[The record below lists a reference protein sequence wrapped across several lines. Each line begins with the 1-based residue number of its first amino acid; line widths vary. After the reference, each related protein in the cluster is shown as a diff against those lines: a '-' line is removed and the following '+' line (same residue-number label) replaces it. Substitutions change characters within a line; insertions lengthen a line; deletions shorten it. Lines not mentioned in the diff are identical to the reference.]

1 MSGSVEIVLWL
12 QEYKLQAL
20 EAQLARDGC
29 STEKLLQDML
39 DDLYHRRVPLD
50 IQREISERLDAEAA
64 AELAERDANTTWAA
78 YHITEHGDDQYFKTP
93 TGDELLTAAGRLRS
107 YLHQGEASRWP
118 RFSSLLFHR
127 QEIRKEEFEQLFSE
141 RLENTGRVS
150 GVFEID
156 LDADTFSAASAMD
169 GWHTYRIRDV
179 STAAY
184 HAFRKQSLSSE
195 ERWERLL
202 SKLDGKELTPDSA
215 SMVLRGSRRLRPEEI
230 SFQDEVSEC
239 GNRLSFY
246 VPVTFEPDE
255 VFGTQVATAANDDYL
270 NVYADF
276 DLDTGEVCD
285 ALTVIYVC
293 GDGAE
298 EAYRYPLT
306 EEERAVL
313 RTRMDGGWTATAW
326 SRPGW
331 AWRSTAVS
339 IWPRRMD
346 PRRGRGCRRLCPPR
360 VARRKALCALFP
372 GQAEPCPSR
381 AVCPRS
387 GPFQARD
394 PWTKKR
400 QAESPDAFL
409 RPGPHFC
416 PQCGQF
422 PGSCADAF
430 LLPHKGG

>member
-39 DDLYHRRVPLD
+39 NDLYHRRVPLD

-107 YLHQGEASRWP
+107 YLRQGKASRWP

-141 RLENTGRVS
+141 RLENTGKVS

-156 LDADTFSAASAMD
+156 FDTDTFSAASSMD

-184 HAFRKQSLSSE
+184 HAFRKQSISSE

-215 SMVLRGSRRLRPEEI
+215 SRVLCGSRRLRPEEI

-239 GNRLSFY
+239 RNQLSFY
-246 VPVTFEPDE
+246 VPVTFDPDE

-285 ALTVIYVC
+285 ALTVIYIC

-313 RTRMDGGWTATAW
+313 RTRMDGYCMEQTGM
-326 SRPGW
+326 GLEEH
-331 AWRSTAVS
+331 RSQYLAETDGPAQG
-339 IWPRRMD
+339 PRM
-346 PRRGRGCRRLCPPR
+346 
-360 VARRKALCALFP
+360 
-372 GQAEPCPSR
+372 
-381 AVCPRS
+381 
-387 GPFQARD
+387 
-394 PWTKKR
+394 
-400 QAESPDAFL
+400 
-409 RPGPHFC
+409 
-416 PQCGQF
+416 
-422 PGSCADAF
+422 
-430 LLPHKGG
+430 

>member
-107 YLHQGEASRWP
+107 YLHQGDASRWP

-127 QEIRKEEFEQLFSE
+127 QEIRKEEFEQLF
-141 RLENTGRVS
+141 
-150 GVFEID
+150 
-156 LDADTFSAASAMD
+156 
-169 GWHTYRIRDV
+169 
-179 STAAY
+179 
-184 HAFRKQSLSSE
+184 
-195 ERWERLL
+195 
-202 SKLDGKELTPDSA
+202 
-215 SMVLRGSRRLRPEEI
+215 
-230 SFQDEVSEC
+230 
-239 GNRLSFY
+239 
-246 VPVTFEPDE
+246 
-255 VFGTQVATAANDDYL
+255 NDDYL

-285 ALTVIYVC
+285 ALTVIYIC

-306 EEERAVL
+306 GEERAVL
-313 RTRMDGGWTATAW
+313 RTRMDGYCMEQTGM
-326 SRPGW
+326 GLEEH
-331 AWRSTAVS
+331 RSQYLAETDGPAQG
-339 IWPRRMD
+339 PRM
-346 PRRGRGCRRLCPPR
+346 
-360 VARRKALCALFP
+360 
-372 GQAEPCPSR
+372 
-381 AVCPRS
+381 
-387 GPFQARD
+387 
-394 PWTKKR
+394 
-400 QAESPDAFL
+400 
-409 RPGPHFC
+409 
-416 PQCGQF
+416 
-422 PGSCADAF
+422 
-430 LLPHKGG
+430 

>member
-12 QEYKLQAL
+12 QEYKLQAP
-20 EAQLARDGC
+20 EAQLVRDGC

-39 DDLYHRRVPLD
+39 DDLYHRGVPLD

-107 YLHQGEASRWP
+107 YLRQGDASRWP

-127 QEIRKEEFEQLFSE
+127 QEIREEEFEQLFRE
-141 RLENTGRVS
+141 RLENTGKVS

-156 LDADTFSAASAMD
+156 FDAGTFSAASAMD

-202 SKLDGKELTPDSA
+202 YKLDGKELTPDSA
-215 SMVLRGSRRLRPEEI
+215 SMVLCGSRRLRPEEL

-246 VPVTFEPDE
+246 VPVTFDPDE

-270 NVYADF
+270 NIYADF

-285 ALTVIYVC
+285 ALTVIYIC

-298 EAYRYPLT
+298 EAYCYPLT
-306 EEERAVL
+306 KEERAVL
-313 RTRMDGGWTATAW
+313 RTRMDGYCMEQTGM
-326 SRPGW
+326 GLEEH
-331 AWRSTAVS
+331 RSQYLAETDGPAQG
-339 IWPRRMD
+339 PRM
-346 PRRGRGCRRLCPPR
+346 
-360 VARRKALCALFP
+360 
-372 GQAEPCPSR
+372 
-381 AVCPRS
+381 
-387 GPFQARD
+387 
-394 PWTKKR
+394 
-400 QAESPDAFL
+400 
-409 RPGPHFC
+409 
-416 PQCGQF
+416 
-422 PGSCADAF
+422 
-430 LLPHKGG
+430 